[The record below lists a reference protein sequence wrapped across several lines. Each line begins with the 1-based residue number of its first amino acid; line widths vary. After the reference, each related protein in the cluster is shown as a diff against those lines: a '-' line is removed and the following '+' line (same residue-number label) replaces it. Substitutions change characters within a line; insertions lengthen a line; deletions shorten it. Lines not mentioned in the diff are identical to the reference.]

1 MKKGLFTILN
11 YTCPKDWGILSLHA
25 SCTEGEKGDTTLLF
39 GLSGTGKTTLSAD
52 PKRLMLGDDE
62 HVWTDKGVFNVEGG
76 CYAKVIDLDAENE
89 PDIYEALKFG
99 SILEN
104 VVYDDNR
111 VIDYFDGSITENTR
125 ASYPLE
131 YIPYAKI
138 PAIGGHPK
146 NLIFLTCDA
155 QGVLPPVSKLST
167 PQTMYNFINGYTS
180 KLAGTEVGVTEP

>member
-1 MKKGLFTILN
+1 VKTYVSVNLNVTERELIVLGSLYAGEMKKGLFTILN
-11 YTCPKDWGILSLHA
+11 YTCPAEHNILSMHC

-62 HVWTDKGVFNVEGG
+62 HVWTDDGVFNVEGG
-76 CYAKVIDLDAENE
+76 CYAKVIDLSAENE
-89 PDIYEALKFG
+89 PDIYNALKFG
-99 SILEN
+99 TILEN
-104 VVYDDNR
+104 VVYDENTR
-111 VIDYFDGSITENTR
+111 KVDYTDGSVTENTR

-138 PAIGGHPK
+138 PSVGDHPK

-155 QGVLPPVSKLST
+155 
-167 PQTMYNFINGYTS
+167 
-180 KLAGTEVGVTEP
+180 